1 MKRYIVILCV
11 IMLSAAV
18 CHAETAGAA
27 PDTLSGRNISYLD
40 AIRFED
46 RTVAKDGRTVCLS
59 MNIILDSTR
68 IRTQHTVSLTP
79 VMVSADRK
87 MEQPFGTVIVDGRT
101 RHKVFLRRDRLD
113 GTQPQRDSALAII
126 QRKNGSGQE
135 YAYLSEIPYCS
146 WMLDGSIRV
155 DECVK
160 GCADC
165 GEGESEKMLGE
176 PVLPRFI
183 PQWKTGK
190 IEPEPEPV
198 KRREES
204 RIARLQFRWD
214 RADIL
219 PSWKDNRTVL
229 DTVTRSIALVKEKD
243 YIEITGIY
251 VGGYASPEGTWEY
264 NQRLSE
270 RRVGSFIKYIAA
282 HNDVGIDLIK
292 GEWYGEDWDGF
303 RSELEK
309 SSFPK
314 RDKVIEIIDRYTED
328 RNLCE
333 RKMMQVLS
341 RREYVW
347 LLHNIYPY
355 LRHCTYRVEYM
366 VKNFD
371 LGEARRMIYDRPQD
385 LNLNEMYKVA
395 GSYEKGTPEYAHAMA
410 MAARHYPHSPAVLND
425 LATEALASGNAAGAV
440 RILEEAGERPDAA
453 VRTDAELLNTLG
465 VAYAN
470 DGQYDNARAVL
481 EKSAA
486 LGNANAEHNLTQ
498 LLNVIDQL

>member
-27 PDTLSGRNISYLD
+27 PDTLSGRNVSYLD

-59 MNIILDSTR
+59 MNIILDSTK

-314 RDKVIEIIDRYTED
+314 RDKVIGIIDRYTEPCA
-328 RNLCE
+328 RQKITQIAAAHIVRGVKIL
-333 RKMMQVLS
+333 KKLS
-341 RREYVW
+341 S
-347 LLHNIYPY
+347 HPPSTFIKTSPPY
-355 LRHCTYRVEYM
+355 
-366 VKNFD
+366 N
-371 LGEARRMIYDRPQD
+371 AP
-385 LNLNEMYKVA
+385 NA
-395 GSYEKGTPEYAHAMA
+395 TPISVIA
-410 MAARHYPHSPAVLND
+410 P
-425 LATEALASGNAAGAV
+425 
-440 RILEEAGERPDAA
+440 
-453 VRTDAELLNTLG
+453 TDAKQFIHVQKTRHFLPF
-465 VAYAN
+465 
-470 DGQYDNARAVL
+470 NARKNSIATTL
-481 EKSAA
+481 KIRSPSKRIT
-486 LGNANAEHNLTQ
+486 GM
-498 LLNVIDQL
+498 